1 MAYIVIAGSST
12 SAMAAGPSRSTSTA
26 RPCRRSRSSWTA
38 QAASDVVSSTR
49 SCSKGAPLFFLASR
63 STPTAT
69 ADGPLRAVA
78 PHGPRPAGSDGR
90 IFDVLMFKVRRHL
103 GACRRPPPPERRLR
117 REDVLPEL
125 LRPWGDPAMDGHRRS
140 PVGMLRREKKRAH
153 PPFEKTETWNSLQSI
168 PVDLLVLRS
177 EAMTKMAGL

>member
-38 QAASDVVSSTR
+38 QAASDAVSSTR
-49 SCSKGAPLFFLASR
+49 SRSKGAPLFLLASR

-103 GACRRPPPPERRLR
+103 GACRRPPPARTAPPSRRR
-117 REDVLPEL
+117 SSRVATPMGGSRYGRSSTFARRHAPTRKKKSPPSVREDRDVE
-125 LRPWGDPAMDGHRRS
+125 
-140 PVGMLRREKKRAH
+140 
-153 PPFEKTETWNSLQSI
+153 
-168 PVDLLVLRS
+168 
-177 EAMTKMAGL
+177 